1 MFDLIQ
7 TFLFEFKKR
16 IYNQKQYCLAKNVI
30 IG

>member
-7 TFLFEFKKR
+7 TFLFKLKKR

-30 IG
+30 TG